1 VKYWLKRAAERDSW
15 GVEHPSLSNRFQ
27 WLFISYLSTSTACI
41 WYNKCILIYY
51 IYNIHIM
58 NIEYYR
64 TIGLVDGLY
73 AGKKHAHAS
82 LWENQDVSG
91 SQGST
96 DAFSFC
102 RYFVSEAS
110 STSWVLVP
118 KAPAVDSRISRW
130 ALVERHTKMT
140 ETWWDLVWNSVI
152 RWRHW
157 DKVSKVWVEQLAG
170 PGPGTQ
176 HALLH
181 CGFQEAACWFWWC
194 QLQCTNQIST
204 FMI

>member
-1 VKYWLKRAAERDSW
+1 M
-15 GVEHPSLSNRFQ
+15 
-27 WLFISYLSTSTACI
+27 
-41 WYNKCILIYY
+41 YNYINIY
-51 IYNIHIM
+51 IYINTYLL

-130 ALVERHTKMT
+130 ALVERHTQKWQRHDETPCGTVSYDGDT
-140 ETWWDLVWNSVI
+140 EIKSLRSELNNLPDLALALSTHSCTV
-152 RWRHW
+152 
-157 DKVSKVWVEQLAG
+157 VSKKLRADFDDVNFSAPIKFQLSWFNPLAMLERVA
-170 PGPGTQ
+170 
-176 HALLH
+176 ALLPH
-181 CGFQEAACWFWWC
+181 QGVH
-194 QLQCTNQIST
+194 
-204 FMI
+204 